1 VVSANVLDESFSIP
15 KTVITTWLAEHR
27 DD

>member
-1 VVSANVLDESFSIP
+1 VLDESFSIP
-15 KTVITTWLAEHR
+15 ETVIAKWLAEHQ